1 MARVAV
7 QQLLATDVAL
17 DKLGA
22 RAISAQE
29 AEQLPRNHH
38 VAVRNPRAGA
48 SRGGRM
54 LLVGLTDGGRA
65 LTLVIE
71 RTADPT
77 TWLIVTGWSATV
89 TERKLLEGS
98 S

>member
-38 VAVRNPRAGA
+38 VVVRNPRAGA

-54 LLVGLTDGGRA
+54 LLVGLPDGGRA
-65 LTLVIE
+65 TLVIE
-71 RTADPT
+71 HTADPT

-89 TERKLLEGS
+89 TERKLLEAS